1 MEQLLSEI
9 MYALVIVYGKEK
21 ATDIFNKLLD
31 LLI

>member
-1 MEQLLSEI
+1 MTELLSQI
-9 MYALVIVYGKEK
+9 MFALVIVYGKEK